1 LQTLVTPLTQTQ
13 IRATMVQAL
22 ITLGIPAN
30 LWRSGGVASTL
41 LTVAATVLAMASTL
55 VAQAISGFFLPLAS
69 GTNLQ
74 LLAYYGYGVTPPAAT
89 FASGTLYLVNQ
100 GGGVYTV
107 PTGGYTALNPAT
119 GQTYA
124 TTAGFSLGAVGS
136 PTATVSVAA
145 QCTVQGSIGSAN
157 PLSITTPVT
166 NLLGVTVTNPAPFVG
181 IDTITDAALR
191 QLCLNALGAMSVRG
205 PRTAYGYA
213 VQTAINSVTGAPV
226 NINRWTVTES
236 SHVGQVTIYVASPQ
250 GAPSSADV
258 AGVATNVEAVARP
271 MGVTATVIPATV
283 LNDTDAITVYCTAP
297 TGTSATALVNAIEA
311 ALTSYFENYPIG
323 GLTATDDLGTFTGLF
338 SGGIAGAIGVALQA
352 NGATLISVQGA
363 NDYGLSATQ
372 VPVDETSVTIR
383 ILALPSGTTVTT

>member
-1 LQTLVTPLTQTQ
+1 
-13 IRATMVQAL
+13 MVQAL

-41 LTVAATVLAMASTL
+41 LTVASTVLAMASTL

-74 LLAYYGYGVTPPAAT
+74 LLAYYGYGVTSPAAT

-107 PTGGYTALNPAT
+107 PTGGYTALNPTT
-119 GQTYA
+119 GQTYT

-136 PTATVSVAA
+136 PTATASVAA
-145 QCTVQGSIGSAN
+145 QCTIQGSIGSAN
-157 PLSITTPVT
+157 PLSIVTPVT

-213 VQTAINSVTGAPV
+213 VQTAVNSVTGTPV
-226 NINRWTVTES
+226 NINRWTITES
-236 SHVGQVTIYVASPQ
+236 SHIGQVTIYVASPQ
-250 GAPSSADV
+250 GVPSSTDV
-258 AGVATNVEAVARP
+258 AGVATNVEAIARP
-271 MGVTATVIPATV
+271 MGVTATVIPAAV

-297 TGTSATALVNAIEA
+297 AGTSTTALTNVVEA
-311 ALTSYFENYPIG
+311 ALTSYFENFPIG
-323 GLTATDDLGTFTGLF
+323 GLTATDDSGTFTGLF
-338 SGGIAGAIGVALQA
+338 SGGIAGAIGAALQA

-363 NDYGLSATQ
+363 NDYSLSATQ
-372 VPVDETSVTIR
+372 VPADETSVTIR